1 MSRSTPKP
9 KFLAKLRDF
18 FILALTVAVIAAIYG
33 FCRPSPRVTISGL
46 SLEDTR
52 ENVASHLEH
61 LDYRH
66 FSTGQWGERFYR
78 MDSAGI
84 DVVYDESGSVYR
96 LEGGVPE
103 IDGQDAGS
111 WTPERVE
118 QALGKA
124 NMGGTSRAVGESTQ
138 GYFAYPEHR
147 VLIYFDPAGNR
158 FVLFESAKDTR
169 N

>member
-18 FILALTVAVIAAIYG
+18 FILALTIAVIAAIYG
-33 FCRPSPRVTISGL
+33 FYRPAPRVTISGL
-46 SLEDTR
+46 SLDDTR
-52 ENVASHLEH
+52 ESVTSQLEH
-61 LDYRH
+61 LDYRR
-66 FSTGQWGERFYR
+66 FSTGQWGEHFYR
-78 MDSAGI
+78 MDSAGV

-103 IDGQDAGS
+103 IDGQDAGG
-111 WTPERVE
+111 WTPVQIERT
-118 QALGKA
+118 LGKA
-124 NMGGTSRAVGESTQ
+124 TMGGTSRAVGESAQ

-147 VLIYFDPAGNR
+147 VLIYFEPTGNR
-158 FVLFESAKDTR
+158 FVLFESPKLSQ

>member
-9 KFLAKLRDF
+9 KFLAKKRDF
-18 FILALTVAVIAAIYG
+18 FILVLSVAVIAVIYT
-33 FCRPSPRVTISGL
+33 FSRPTPKVTISGL
-46 SLEDTR
+46 SLHDTR
-52 ENVASHLEH
+52 ESVTSHLEH

-66 FSTGQWGERFYR
+66 FSTGPWGERFYR
-78 MDSAGI
+78 MDSTGV
-84 DVVYDESGSVYR
+84 DVVYDKSGSVYR
-96 LEGGVPE
+96 LEGGTPE
-103 IDGQDAGS
+103 IDGQNAAN
-111 WTPERVE
+111 WTPEQVE

-124 NMGGTSRAVGESTQ
+124 TMGGTSRAVGESAQ

-147 VLIYFDPAGNR
+147 VLIYFEPTGNR